1 MLKDAKNTRNISTTF
16 DAGEMMSKVGA
27 GGAGGAGG
35 IGSAVNQAWNF
46 VKDKTSNAGKSA
58 KRTTKSLTKGAKKC

>member
-1 MLKDAKNTRNISTTF
+1 
-16 DAGEMMSKVGA
+16 MMSKVGA

-58 KRTTKSLTKGAKKC
+58 KRTTKSLTKGAKNVEYS

>member
-1 MLKDAKNTRNISTTF
+1 
-16 DAGEMMSKVGA
+16 MMSKVGT
-27 GGAGGAGG
+27 GGAVAGG

-58 KRTTKSLTKGAKKC
+58 KRTTKSLTKGAKNVEYS